1 MPPLKQKRNGG
12 ADIPTQF
19 DNLGYQLTNIAK
31 NISLSTD
38 KNGGCGCNNRKKGGT
53 TLLPMPMDSFGSKL
67 TNIASGVS
75 LSTGG
80 SRQNKKGGAFQL
92 APLITSLALLGL
104 RALNDKA
111 FKSKVTKSIGSVT
124 VSKPRTT
131 SKPKSKSRTTSKY
144 N

>member
-1 MPPLKQKRNGG
+1 MPPLKQN
-12 ADIPTQF
+12 
-19 DNLGYQLTNIAK
+19 
-31 NISLSTD
+31 

-80 SRQNKKGGAFQL
+80 KKNKQTKQGGAIEL
-92 APLITSLALLGL
+92 APLVTALAFLGL

-111 FKSKVTKSIGSVT
+111 FNSKITKSIGSVT